1 MKHKVY
7 NTMDL
12 QKIAREFIETLD
24 ERERKALAYLLENTN
39 LIPTYIHLV
48 PMHYQEEFNK
58 ELRLL
63 LS

>member
-1 MKHKVY
+1 
-7 NTMDL
+7 MDL